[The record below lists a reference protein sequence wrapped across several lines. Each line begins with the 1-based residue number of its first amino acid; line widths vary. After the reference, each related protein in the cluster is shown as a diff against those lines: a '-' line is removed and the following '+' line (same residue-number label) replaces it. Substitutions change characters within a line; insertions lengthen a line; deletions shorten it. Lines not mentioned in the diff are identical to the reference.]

1 MRQLTVLDADVSYR
15 VAAMRF
21 LAEPRDK
28 EALPLLQQVL
38 NSSREQPSVLE
49 AAAQSHAA
57 IISGQVLAKSVGTT
71 VRGIQGQAPE
81 AKA

>member
-1 MRQLTVLDADVSYR
+1 MPMSRIGWPLCGFWPSTGN
-15 VAAMRF
+15 
-21 LAEPRDK
+21 K